1 MNETDIQQVVCDSGT
16 CLDNNFRV
24 YSSRER
30 LVVICSTCGA
40 VKLERRRTY
49 LAMSE
54 AARAREQKTTPEQ
67 RSARARLGALAKAA
81 KIQEARKMNGSTDAT
96 ME

>member
-1 MNETDIQQVVCDSGT
+1 MNDMDMRQVVCDSGS
-16 CLDNNFRV
+16 CLGNNFRV
-24 YSSRER
+24 YSSREG
-30 LVVICSTCGA
+30 LVVTCSACGA
-40 VKLERRRTY
+40 VKFERRRTF

-67 RSARARLGALAKAA
+67 RSARARLGALARAS
-81 KIQEARKMNGSTDAT
+81 KIQEARKMNGATDAA